1 MSAHISQIK
10 RTPGHYKRIFS
21 YITMYPD
28 WEKALKYSNIPFPV
42 LSMKDDLPFLFS
54 SSSLQVSS
62 SDMPF
67 ICGPYRTTFSLL
79 YPSAFQQKSETSFQL
94 QLSKWCSCLFLFH
107 FSLFQ
112 LKESYLKI

>member
-21 YITMYPD
+21 HITMYRD
-28 WEKALKYSNIPFPV
+28 WEKALKYPNIPLPV
-42 LSMKDDLPFLFS
+42 LSTKDDLPFLCS
-54 SSSLQVSS
+54 SSSPQVSS

-67 ICGPYRTTFSLL
+67 ICGPYRTTFSFL

-94 QLSKWCSCLFLFH
+94 QLSERCSCIFLFH
-107 FSLFQ
+107 FSLFR